1 MSDHDRANPPP
12 VPERWKQDKLREALD
27 RLGAREVAER
37 ASDGWMI
44 ELPVGTEI
52 GGRAQ
57 WKARH
62 YRFAGNVMVSMHWPG
77 DETLEQTSQDVEKVM
92 GTLVDLSLLRL
103 PLSRSAV
110 LLLCETPPSK
120 IFTALLET
128 LDPRRMSFEV
138 IDLVEGRGWAWDARD
153 GRVTEIRQAS
163 PKKKDAGGGPQ
174 RPKT

>member
-1 MSDHDRANPPP
+1 MSDQDRAKPPP
-12 VPERWKQDKLREALD
+12 VPERWKQDKLREALE

-62 YRFAGNVMVSMHWPG
+62 YRFGGNVLVSMHWPG
-77 DETLEQTSQDVEKVM
+77 DETQEQSSQDVETVM
-92 GTLVDLSLLRL
+92 ATLVELSMLRL

-110 LLLCETPPSK
+110 LLLTETPPSK
-120 IFTALLET
+120 IFTALIAT

-138 IDLVEGRGWAWDARD
+138 TDLVESRGWAWDARD
-153 GRVTEIRQAS
+153 GRVTEFRQARPKD
-163 PKKKDAGGGPQ
+163 PKKK
-174 RPKT
+174 